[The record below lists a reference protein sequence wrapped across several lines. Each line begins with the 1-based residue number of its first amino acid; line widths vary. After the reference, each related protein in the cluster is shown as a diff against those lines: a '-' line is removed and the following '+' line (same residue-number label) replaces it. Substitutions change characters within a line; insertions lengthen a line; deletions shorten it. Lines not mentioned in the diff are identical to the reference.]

1 MPRLRSGGS
10 FATEWGKK
18 GHTLIRIGDDHQNEP
33 ERLLAILDEC
43 ERAGIY
49 AMYTPSMA
57 NNIIKTGQSGFD
69 MEGLV
74 SNITLVK
81 DHPALWGYY
90 ICDDCCSNAVNISLQ
105 SQVYQLIKDL
115 DVRRRRRV
123 ITYYGI
129 DIRRKKE
136 NSPQPMFH
144 ITKRSH
150 KCAILH
156 E

>member
-90 ICDDCCSNAVNISLQ
+90 ICDDCCACCEQPGSSQQAGSLLNGGHA
-105 SQVYQLIKDL
+105 YQAG
-115 DVRRRRRV
+115 RQQAA
-123 ITYYGI
+123 G
-129 DIRRKKE
+129 
-136 NSPQPMFH
+136 QPVADSLFFF
-144 ITKRSH
+144 SFSFGGVSFF
-150 KCAILH
+150 
-156 E
+156 